1 MALQSVAAMRAILS
15 LGFCLALAMPRAA
28 DAEDVPNPPPA
39 AQSPAAPTEPAKS
52 AEPTKPA
59 EPDKAPPQQGAP
71 PKPAADQ
78 AKPEDAKPENAK
90 PEDAKPQD
98 AKPAD
103 AKPAD
108 AKPADTK
115 ADADKTS
122 ADKPDAKESNTREA
136 ICLMIESAAKANDLP
151 LELFARVIWQE
162 SRFQPD
168 AEGPVTRNGQ
178 RAQGIAQFMPGTA
191 DERRLLDPFDP
202 VQALPKSAE
211 FLAELRSQFGNL
223 GLAAAAYNAGPRRVQ
238 DWLDGKGQ
246 MPWQTRNYVSVI
258 TGATVEDWKDAGKG
272 GKMPASSP
280 PTSCHQLM
288 ALLKRAPNPF
298 VTQLEQ
304 HVALSAAKLWGV
316 QLAAGFDRNKALSM
330 YARAIK
336 GLSTVI
342 GDRDPSLLSSV
353 MRTRGFH
360 AFYQVRIG
368 TDTRGEADDLC
379 NRIRRAKGACFVLRN
394 HGVRG

>member
-1 MALQSVAAMRAILS
+1 MALQSVAAMRAILG
-15 LGFCLALAMPRAA
+15 LGLCLALAVPRPACADDAA
-28 DAEDVPNPPPA
+28 NPSAATQAPVTPAESPKPAGPP
-39 AQSPAAPTEPAKS
+39 
-52 AEPTKPA
+52 KPA
-59 EPDKAPPQQGAP
+59 EPDQAQPQSDKTQPREGAP
-71 PKPAADQ
+71 PGPADQ
-78 AKPEDAKPENAK
+78 AKPTDAKSEETKPAEAK
-90 PEDAKPQD
+90 PAEAQ
-98 AKPAD
+98 PAD
-103 AKPAD
+103 AKPD
-108 AKPADTK
+108 AEK
-115 ADADKTS
+115 AS
-122 ADKPDAKESNTREA
+122 ADKPDAKESDTREA

-151 LELFARVIWQE
+151 LEFFARVIWQE
-162 SRFQPD
+162 SRFQPN

-211 FLAELRSQFGNL
+211 FLAELRNQFGNL

-238 DWLDGKGQ
+238 DWLDGRGQ
-246 MPWQTRNYVSVI
+246 MPWETRNYVSVI
-258 TGATVEDWKDAGKG
+258 TGATVDDWKDAGKG

-304 HVALSAAKLWGV
+304 HVALAAAKLWGV
-316 QLAAGFDRNKALSM
+316 QLAAGFDRNKALAM

-336 GLSTVI
+336 GLSSII
-342 GDRDPSLLSSV
+342 GSRDPSLLSSV

-368 TDTRGEADDLC
+368 ADTRSEADDLC
-379 NRIRRAKGACFVLRN
+379 NRIRRANGACFVLRN
-394 HGVRG
+394 RGVSG